1 MSDKPLSLSKQIPA
15 RTKTLT
21 AWWCKRDWMR
31 IDDTFRAIREQC
43 GRPMTRCYWCKHK
56 FKNGEMMAL
65 AAFDGKAG
73 NRTLCQDCAAELL
86 RGEEV

>member
-1 MSDKPLSLSKQIPA
+1 MGDKLSLSKQIPA

-21 AWWCKRDWMR
+21 ARWCRQDWME
-31 IDDTFRAIREQC
+31 IDDTFRAIRE
-43 GRPMTRCYWCKHK
+43 RSRNPMTSCFWCKHK
-56 FKNGEMMAL
+56 FENGEMMAL